1 MKGKKRATIMKSL
14 ALALLATVM
23 LPLGVSAESSTDNLV
38 LNKEV
43 WLEDDGTYTVQL
55 EAYAKGQVSAETIK
69 VVKPADII
77 LVLDQSG
84 SMVDNDVTGIP
95 TNTYSRVTGVTN
107 KELAENSYYYRVD
120 GVNYKII
127 ATKEIITSQMEWAD
141 NASYSYGEELLSD
154 KYELGGEEHT
164 ASTKYVTS
172 SLETWRR
179 TRSYNTYRYV
189 NNNSNAELKQTDGS
203 YYSETAREQLV
214 ELYEKEY
221 KEEYGEDYYTIIFSA
236 DSASAVAYI
245 PVTRREVSTVRYSY
259 KYIDAEGKE
268 VLLGYSATGNEA
280 VIGNQECDISLVYA
294 RDTETGT
301 RLEALQYAADEFIEN
316 IRASAIKNNI
326 HHRVAIVGFASDAST
341 AQSYGQSFYY
351 SNSELFIGETQY
363 NYYLNGKQ
371 STHSS
376 AGNLASDKYDEAFQ
390 DVLVETEYNNLFAS
404 VDKLAGYGAT
414 YPRLGF
420 EMANGIFEA
429 YENETEERSKIVI
442 FLTDG
447 EPGDGYSFDDTEAE
461 ATVTLAEKA
470 ETDYKAKIYTVAVLD
485 SALESGSD
493 ADTFLK
499 DVSTGKDAGSSGE
512 YTLVTKAEEL
522 QNFFETID
530 KDINNTSTTV
540 TLSDQAIVLDRVS
553 NYFKVPD
560 GFNTTNNVTVQVA
573 RHLGYEEFA
582 TPTAAPS
589 DVTKV
594 LSYGLGDEGD
604 AGREIKGAS
613 ARGFNFVA
621 PENVVTTTFVDDGT
635 SEEGSRL
642 VANGYKLI
650 MTITG
655 LLAKDDAATGT
666 YIDTNSTDSGV
677 WDTDQVGEYGL
688 VKAFEMPHTLIQQ
701 DAFVIDYA
709 KEATLDAFGLSA
721 NRLDANEDGIFS
733 KVDENATSLV
743 EQYGKAAIKA
753 RTTVNEVGIIV
764 NELTYTPSKMNWNGF
779 DTFYAL
785 GKDANDGDDKTQ
797 NLWKKVSVI
806 PANNVYYED
815 DFVTNTTDGTVG
827 IVYSGEWKTEGTAG
841 NNKENENTAHKDIH
855 GGWQNEDLADDT
867 TYTDGTAH
875 VSSTQGA
882 TATFTFTGTGV
893 DIYSRTNANVG
904 LVKAQ
909 LFKGEDTAVANM
921 TQTYVIDNISESG
934 DYYQIPTATFKNL
947 EHGTYTVK
955 LTVAAKK
962 ADDNTTRAT
971 YYLDGIRVYNPLSAK
986 QETNGV
992 VSGAYGNEVNAMFKE
1007 VRDILLDSK
1016 SLNAGSTEANGVVFI
1031 DKSGDGTVSDSTSEV
1046 GTYEEYGPKNEVY
1059 LAEGQAIAFHLV
1071 GGNVQV
1077 GLKAPAGATTAQVT
1091 NGDAQSPLKINASSD
1106 LFYAITPN
1114 ENGLVII
1121 KNTTDNLLA
1130 VTKLKITGA
1139 GAIGQV
1145 SVASVLDYADTFD
1158 SLPVIDWV
1166 LESEENMPEVDDKDD
1181 EVPGEDNSGDVEIEN
1196 PEPETG
1202 LTREEEILRQ
1212 LMKQIL
1218 GLFRN
1223 WLVK

>member
-84 SMVDNDVTGIP
+84 SMVEKKVDGIP
-95 TNTYSRVTGVTN
+95 TDTYTSVNGVTN
-107 KELAENSYYYRVD
+107 AQLLDNEYFYRVD
-120 GVNYKII
+120 NTYYKII
-127 ATKEIITSQMEWAD
+127 ANKEIVTSKIALVD
-141 NASYSYGEELLSD
+141 NFGKEYTEEELSSSYILNGKTYTAATTYATGSLERWERKRNWNTSSRKYEYCYENLDTSD
-154 KYELGGEEHT
+154 K
-164 ASTKYVTS
+164 
-172 SLETWRR
+172 
-179 TRSYNTYRYV
+179 
-189 NNNSNAELKQTDGS
+189 SNL
-203 YYSETAREQLV
+203 
-214 ELYEKEY
+214 
-221 KEEYGEDYYTIIFSA
+221 A
-236 DSASAVAYI
+236 DSSEGAKEALEAFYGSNYVVEFQDSYAAAYI
-245 PVTRREVSTVRYSY
+245 PVRKREVNTLRYSY
-259 KYIDAEGKE
+259 KYIDADGNEKSFDLIVEGKDGE
-268 VLLGYSATGNEA
+268 IDAQV
-280 VIGNQECDISLVYA
+280 CKISPLYV
-294 RDTETGT
+294 RGTKEGT
-301 RLEALQYAADEFIEN
+301 RLDALKYAAEEFIES
-316 IRASAIKNNI
+316 IQASAVKNNV
-326 HHRVAIVGFASDAST
+326 HHRVAIVGFASSN
-341 AQSYGQSFYY
+341 AQKSSSPY
-351 SNSELFIGETQY
+351 SNAELFIGATQY
-363 NYYLNGKQ
+363 NFHEGGHN
-371 STHSS
+371 STYNDK
-376 AGNLASDKYDEAFQ
+376 GRLASDKYDEAFQ
-390 DVLVETEYNNLFAS
+390 DVLVDAEYYNLGLSIAN
-404 VDKLAGYGAT
+404 LAGSGAT
-414 YPRLGF
+414 YPSHGF
-420 EMANGIFEA
+420 EMANGILEA
-429 YENETEERSKIVI
+429 YKDEEEARSKIII
-442 FLTDG
+442 FLSDG
-447 EPGDGYSFDDTEAE
+447 EPGRNSNSYDEEEAE
-461 ATVTLAEKA
+461 ATVELARKA
-470 ETDYKAKIYTVAVLD
+470 ETDYKAKVYTVAVLD
-485 SALESGSD
+485 SAPGNRQDE
-493 ADTFLK
+493 FLK
-499 DVSTGKDAGSSGE
+499 NSSSSGE
-512 YTLVTKAEEL
+512 YTLVTKAEAL
-522 QNFFETID
+522 QSFFETVD

-540 TLSDQAIVLDRVS
+540 TLSEDAIMLDRVS
-553 NYFKVPD
+553 NYFKVPE
-560 GFNTTNNVTVQVA
+560 GFSTDANVTIQVA
-573 RHLGYEEFA
+573 EHLGNETFG
-582 TPTAAPS
+582 TPTAAPEG
-589 DVTKV
+589 VKAY
-594 LSYGLGDEGD
+594 LSYGMNDEV
-604 AGREIKGAS
+604 KGAS
-613 ARGFNFVA
+613 ARGFNFVSE
-621 PENVVTTTFVDDGT
+621 ENVVTTTVIDDENSPDDSKT
-635 SEEGSRL
+635 

-666 YIDTNSTDSGV
+666 YIDTNTTDSGV
-677 WDTDQVGEYGL
+677 WDTNEAGEYGIA
-688 VKAFEMPHTLIQQ
+688 KAFNMPHTLIQQ

-733 KVDENATSLV
+733 EVDESATSLV

-753 RTTVNEVGIIV
+753 GTTV
-764 NELTYTPSKMNWNGF
+764 NELTYTPTKMNWNGF

-785 GKDANDGDDKTQ
+785 GKDAKDGDDKTQ
-797 NLWKKVSVI
+797 NLWKKISVI

-815 DFVTNTTDGTVG
+815 DFVTNTTDGTDTVG

-867 TYTDGTAH
+867 AYTDGTAH

-962 ADDNTTRAT
+962 VDDNTTRAT

-986 QETNGV
+986 QEATGV

-1007 VRDILLDSK
+1007 VRDILLDAK

-1059 LAEGQAIAFHLV
+1059 LARDQAIAFHLV

-1077 GLKAPAGATTAQVT
+1077 GLKAPKGKTTAAVT
-1091 NGDAQSPLKINASSD
+1091 YGDAQSPLEINASSD
-1106 LFYAITPN
+1106 LFYEITPN
-1114 ENGLVII
+1114 EDGLIII